1 MDVVSPVELIFHCWN
16 AIPAQYQPIQYQHN
30 TNQCNTSAIPTN
42 AIPVAGFH
50 RSGSHVAVS
59 LPLLLFYCRA
69 CLRIAD
75 SVFHS
80 EFYTW
85 RKSCRLHH
93 WEMQFSESLNWLS
106 YWFYSISKC
115 RRSEIKG
122 GPKDAFVFYLYFIN
136 VSLDQCDLVSPD
148 KPIFFLQFCI
158 FPQKSWKRNSLVL
171 VYLDYVLQWQCIV
184 CDTRIALHCALCIM
198 QWAPAPLWHCWDAI
212 TRHELEPTQIIQLLW
227 EAITELSLIR
237 VLLTH
242 CSPAFTPMITLWQQS
257 LSNCDRR
264 LVKKKVCKVIRSPGH
279 LHQ

>member
-1 MDVVSPVELIFHCWN
+1 MDVVSPGELIFHCWN
-16 AIPAQYQPIQYQHN
+16 AIPAQYQ
-30 TNQCNTSAIPTN
+30 CNTSTIPTN
-42 AIPVAGFH
+42 VIPVAGFH

-136 VSLDQCDLVSPD
+136 VSLDQCDLVSRD
-148 KPIFFLQFCI
+148 KPHFFQFCI
-158 FPQKSWKRNSLVL
+158 FPQKSWEHNSLVP
-171 VYLDYVLQWQCIV
+171 VYLDYVLQIV
-184 CDTRIALHCALCIM
+184 KCDNGN
-198 QWAPAPLWHCWDAI
+198 
-212 TRHELEPTQIIQLLW
+212 
-227 EAITELSLIR
+227 
-237 VLLTH
+237 V
-242 CSPAFTPMITLWQQS
+242 
-257 LSNCDRR
+257 
-264 LVKKKVCKVIRSPGH
+264 
-279 LHQ
+279 